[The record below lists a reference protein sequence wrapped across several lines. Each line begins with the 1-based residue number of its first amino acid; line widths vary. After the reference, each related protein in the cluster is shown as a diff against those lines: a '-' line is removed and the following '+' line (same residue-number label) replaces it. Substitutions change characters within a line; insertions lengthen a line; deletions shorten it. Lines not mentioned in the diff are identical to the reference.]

1 MLAQAGSVSATEAYL
16 TVRILWLVFFFFFA
30 FSERKTDPNSFKLVN
45 SNHMS

>member
-1 MLAQAGSVSATEAYL
+1 MLAQAEPVSATEAYL
-16 TVRILWLVFFFFFA
+16 TVCILWVFLFFA

>member
-16 TVRILWLVFFFFFA
+16 TVRILWLVFFFFA